1 MDKISE
7 RITSERT
14 NKGTKCSCWIL
25 YNKLT
30 TPAERG
36 GALEKTY
43 IYTVQM
49 QGPGQNES
57 VVLEAKWVFHHHK
70 IPLRITDSSKIQ
82 QID

>member
-43 IYTVQM
+43 IYIYIYILSRCKTQDKMKV
-49 QGPGQNES
+49 
-57 VVLEAKWVFHHHK
+57 
-70 IPLRITDSSKIQ
+70 
-82 QID
+82 

>member
-43 IYTVQM
+43 IYILSRCKAQDKMKV
-49 QGPGQNES
+49 
-57 VVLEAKWVFHHHK
+57 
-70 IPLRITDSSKIQ
+70 
-82 QID
+82 